1 MTRENIHSRRMNLVY
16 TPATSDNLEWA
27 PIVGYEHIGIF
38 EKRFGVPTDI
48 DKVWEEREVYMNGV
62 NINYVTR

>member
-1 MTRENIHSRRMNLVY
+1 MFREDIHTRRMKLVY
-16 TPATSDNLEWA
+16 TPVTYDNLEWA
-27 PIVGYEHIGIF
+27 PIEGYEHIGIF

-62 NINYVTR
+62 DINHVTW